1 LLACS
6 CVVSFCFV
14 LGFYI
19 STYKTSS
26 GATKKIASTKF
37 ESSYARQAFPC
48 FDEPA
53 FKANF
58 SIAITTEAYHRTIL
72 SNMPNTTAPVL
83 VDGSAAWQRVAFDTT
98 PRMSTYL
105 VAYVICDFAY
115 VEALTARGVP
125 VRVWTDVEK
134 ISFTAAA
141 LKAGVDS
148 LNRYEQFFKLPY
160 PLPKSDQV
168 AIPDFASGAMEVRT
182 THTPA
187 HASNTGNCI
196 VLQSLIIVCVSVC
209 LSLLC
214 LLQNWG
220 LVTYRETSLL
230 VSDDSREANS
240 EQTAVKTVAHE
251 LAHQWFG
258 DIVTMEWWDGQW
270 ILRVAKYMRRVWCLV
285 SMSFVSHSLS
295 SFTFFAA
302 QFSSVVCHFQVCG

>member
-1 LLACS
+1 LFFV
-6 CVVSFCFV
+6 VVS
-14 LGFYI
+14 GFYI

-58 SIAITTEAYHRTIL
+58 SIAITTEAYHKTIL
-72 SNMPNTTAPVL
+72 SNMPNTTAPVV
-83 VDGSAAWQRVAFDTT
+83 VDASGTWQRVAFDTT

-168 AIPDFASGAMEVRT
+168 AIPDFASGAMEVQT
-182 THTPA
+182 THARLHMHPIRTA
-187 HASNTGNCI
+187 ALYCGLS
-196 VLQSLIIVCVSVC
+196 SLCVC

-214 LLQNWG
+214 PSELGIGHLPRNFAAGVRRFARGELGADGCQDRRTRVGTPVVRGYCHHGVVGWSVDYALLHTCQRAQRW
-220 LVTYRETSLL
+220 
-230 VSDDSREANS
+230 
-240 EQTAVKTVAHE
+240 
-251 LAHQWFG
+251 
-258 DIVTMEWWDGQW
+258 
-270 ILRVAKYMRRVWCLV
+270 VW
-285 SMSFVSHSLS
+285 FVSGLS
-295 SFTFFAA
+295 SHSRSSFFI
-302 QFSSVVCHFQVCG
+302 F